1 MEQWAKYLYNYFG
14 YLNISIYDAEGYYI
28 DNEGIT
34 SREIS
39 KDIADL
45 QEPDRYYTIMNYNT
59 FTVSGYIDIL
69 TLTESEINILNTI
82 LPFVEACIELK

>member
-1 MEQWAKYLYNYFG
+1 MKQWAKYLYNYFG

-39 KDIADL
+39 KDITDL
-45 QEPDRYYTIMNYNT
+45 QDPDRYYTIMNYNT
-59 FTVSGYIDIL
+59 FTVSGYIDNL
-69 TLTESEINILNTI
+69 TLTESEQDILNTI
-82 LPFVEACIELK
+82 LPFVEACIELE